1 MPSMRDRLL
10 LSIEEFPL
18 NILYRAAIG
27 FSLLPIYLWCVAHLQ
42 LVDSTSL
49 LLVFVAAVLIA
60 LRIVPGLLRRL
71 VPASRE
77 VRTVWAERRQA
88 AQAFDSFQWR
98 KLLGLGLGWLAQLSF
113 THNTRFDALALA
125 ISFVLAG
132 GAGQLIWIRINKS
145 HLAEFSP

>member
-1 MPSMRDRLL
+1 MPSTRDRLL

-27 FSLLPIYLWCVAHLQ
+27 FGLLPIYLWCIGRLQ
-42 LVDSTSL
+42 LVDSTGL
-49 LLVFVAAVLIA
+49 LLLFVAAVLVA

-77 VRTVWAERRQA
+77 VRSVWAQRRHF

-98 KLLGLGLGWLAQLSF
+98 KLLGLGLGWLGQLSF
-113 THNTRFDALALA
+113 TNNTRADALALA

-132 GAGQLIWIRINKS
+132 AAGQLIWIRLNKS

>member
-1 MPSMRDRLL
+1 MPSTRDRLL

-27 FSLLPIYLWCVAHLQ
+27 FSLLPIYLWCLGRLH

-49 LLVFVAAVLIA
+49 LLLFVAVVLVA

-77 VRTVWAERRQA
+77 VRNVWAERRHF

-113 THNTRFDALALA
+113 THNTRVDALALA

-132 GAGQLIWIRINKS
+132 CAGQLVWIRLNKS

>member
-1 MPSMRDRLL
+1 MPSTRDRLL

-18 NILYRAAIG
+18 NVLYRAAIG
-27 FSLLPIYLWCVAHLQ
+27 FSLLPIYLWCVARLH
-42 LVDSTSL
+42 LVDSTGL
-49 LLVFVAAVLIA
+49 LLLFVAAVLVA

-77 VRTVWAERRQA
+77 VLTVWAQRRHF

-98 KLLGLGLGWLAQLSF
+98 KLLGLGLGWLAQLGF
-113 THNTRFDALALA
+113 THNTRADALALA

-132 GAGQLIWIRINKS
+132 VAGQLVWIRLNKS